1 MEAMKKEFRQYI
13 WNKMAVFC
21 VAIALTKKNKYNDY
35 KQVKS
40 IPIGYEIYNKICQ
53 KKNKTVQVF
62 L

>member
-1 MEAMKKEFRQYI
+1 MGAMKKEFRQYI

-53 KKNKTVQVF
+53 KKK
-62 L
+62 